1 MRAMLRC
8 CDVAMLRCCDVA
20 DEMVLGLGLVEK
32 VGRRVVLVARK
43 GLVLVGDFTVGIVER
58 CLGDGER

>member
-1 MRAMLRC
+1 
-8 CDVAMLRCCDVA
+8 
-20 DEMVLGLGLVEK
+20 VLGLGLVEK